1 MFYSEIKPSEKLA
14 KYIKCYWVL
23 AQTDAAFPSESELIL
38 PDGCPEIIFNHADS
52 FRRHY
57 PNQTEIQPL
66 SIFVGQMRQSV
77 LIEPTA
83 AVKLFGIRFY
93 PEGAYPLLKESL
105 VGLTD
110 KIEELD
116 TVLGALGKSL
126 EDEILSATSIA
137 KKIGVFEKAVSK
149 MFDHEQEGALVKNA
163 SGLIRKGKGL
173 VRVEEL
179 ANQFEVSIKTLE
191 RHFNREIGV
200 SPKFFSRIMRLQEV
214 LKLLNDGE
222 EPIWTDIAYSFGYVD
237 QAHFIK
243 DFKDFAGVTPK
254 IYHQQHNT
262 INDSFIG

>member
-1 MFYSEIKPSEKLA
+1 MKTLTIAIAGNPNCGKTTL
-14 KYIKCYWVL
+14 
-23 AQTDAAFPSESELIL
+23 
-38 PDGCPEIIFNHADS
+38 FNLLTGTHQ
-52 FRRHY
+52 H
-57 PNQTEIQPL
+57 
-66 SIFVGQMRQSV
+66 VGNWPGV
-77 LIEPTA
+77 
-83 AVKLFGIRFY
+83 
-93 PEGAYPLLKESL
+93 
-105 VGLTD
+105 
-110 KIEELD
+110 
-116 TVLGALGKSL
+116 TV
-126 EDEILSATSIA
+126 E